1 MHALQEKQDKERV
14 IKDGG
19 IGCCLSKVVWE
30 GPLSDSCSSWL
41 TLCNPMDCSLL
52 GPSVHEILQ
61 ARLLEWVAI
70 SFSRKDPLTFHL
82 SRD

>member
-30 GPLSDSCSSWL
+30 GPLSDSCSV
-41 TLCNPMDCSLL
+41 MADSLQPHGL
-52 GPSVHEILQ
+52 
-61 ARLLEWVAI
+61 
-70 SFSRKDPLTFHL
+70 
-82 SRD
+82 